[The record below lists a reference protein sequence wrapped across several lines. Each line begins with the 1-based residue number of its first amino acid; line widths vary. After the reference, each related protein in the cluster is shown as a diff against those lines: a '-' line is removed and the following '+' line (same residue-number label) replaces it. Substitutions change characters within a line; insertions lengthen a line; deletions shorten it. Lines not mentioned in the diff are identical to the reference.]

1 MLRGYDTPQLFDEDR
16 KKRLLW
22 ISTELVR
29 IQSEIEGQPKKSDHD
44 DPDAN

>member
-22 ISTELVR
+22 ISGELIK
-29 IQSEIEGQPKKSDHD
+29 IQSQIESEPKKDKHD
-44 DPDAN
+44 DPDTE